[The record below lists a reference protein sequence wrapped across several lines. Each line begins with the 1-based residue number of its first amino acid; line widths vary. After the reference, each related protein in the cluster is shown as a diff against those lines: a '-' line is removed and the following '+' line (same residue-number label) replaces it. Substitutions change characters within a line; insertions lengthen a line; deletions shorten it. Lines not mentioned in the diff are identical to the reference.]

1 MRFCLLLFILKLLSH
16 LYFRI
21 LFILP
26 FLGGIAGAKTDSIK
40 IEVDVPLM
48 GLPAWFGDAPEEPT
62 TTPTTVITTTTSI
75 DLSST
80 IFSTEPQ
87 STVTTVT
94 SIPEWIFTSQSLLQT
109 TTETTIEEP
118 NPVYNGL
125 TDQNINSDLNDTD
138 SSELI
143 LQDFDIIDVE
153 ASNLT
158 ITDLDFPDLNETDL
172 VWFNH
177 TMLNETI
184 TETMNAPKVNIPWSW
199 IYLSVIVLFATIII
213 CGLSYLTISAII
225 KLIETCK
232 TLNGYLNTMDS
243 IAHFYFK

>member
-1 MRFCLLLFILKLLSH
+1 M
-16 LYFRI
+16 YFRI

-48 GLPAWFGDAPEEPT
+48 GLPAWFGDVPEELRRINPSYPLAELT
-62 TTPTTVITTTTSI
+62 TTPTTAITTTTSI

-172 VWFNH
+172 LWFNH

-199 IYLSVIVLFATIII
+199 IYLSVIVLFATIIL